1 MSHLVEWYL
10 YLSEEERAEE
20 FEFSVPK
27 GDYAPHYA
35 RNIGTLLYAWEHGGS
50 RALSTARC
58 GYEIDRLVQA
68 IFALP
73 GYEPWSERAYP
84 YC

>member
-1 MSHLVEWYL
+1 M
-10 YLSEEERAEE
+10 RRIT
-20 FEFSVPK
+20 
-27 GDYAPHYA
+27 
-35 RNIGTLLYAWEHGGS
+35 RNIGTLLYAWEHGGY

-68 IFALP
+68 FFVLP

-84 YC
+84 YR